1 MLENLNKY
9 KILLASKSPRR
20 RELLQHLR
28 IPFNVI
34 SIGGIEETYPA
45 DIPAIEAA
53 EFVSKVKAYAS
64 MKMLE
69 GNDMVITADTMVI
82 LGDCIMGKPKDA
94 AEAMEML
101 MALSGNTHLVTTG
114 VTIATKEKQVSFTS
128 VTEVDFAPIS
138 KEEAEYYINTYSPF
152 DKAGAYGI
160 QEWIGCV
167 AVSGIRGSY
176 YNVMGLPVHRL
187 YQELKKF

>member
-69 GNDMVITADTMVI
+69 GNDLVITADTMVI

>member
-45 DIPAIEAA
+45 DIPAIKAA

-69 GNDMVITADTMVI
+69 GNDLVITADTMVI
-82 LGDCIMGKPKDA
+82 IGDRIMGKPKDA

-128 VTEVDFAPIS
+128 VTEVDFAPIG